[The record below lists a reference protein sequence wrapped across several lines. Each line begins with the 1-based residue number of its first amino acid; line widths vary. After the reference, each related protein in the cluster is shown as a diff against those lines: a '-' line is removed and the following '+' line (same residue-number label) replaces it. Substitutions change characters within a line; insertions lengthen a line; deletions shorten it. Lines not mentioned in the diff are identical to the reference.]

1 MAKLETRAKGQ
12 FGSINSM
19 HRFDAVSD
27 DEDAHDS
34 HYNGDGDGDSDNDD
48 DDDSNKNDVALV
60 VTVKWPVLKP
70 WHSTKRL
77 ISV

>member
-27 DEDAHDS
+27 YEDTDDS
-34 HYNGDGDGDSDNDD
+34 DYNGGGVGDSDNNDD
-48 DDDSNKNDVALV
+48 DDDDDNNKNDGV
-60 VTVKWPVLKP
+60 VV
-70 WHSTKRL
+70 
-77 ISV
+77 

>member
-27 DEDAHDS
+27 DEDA
-34 HYNGDGDGDSDNDD
+34 
-48 DDDSNKNDVALV
+48 DDSNYNVGGGGGSDNNDDGDEDDTNNKTIGDEGI
-60 VTVKWPVLKP
+60 TVDFRFIKV
-70 WHSTKRL
+70 HTSN
-77 ISV
+77 

>member
-27 DEDAHDS
+27 YEDTDDS
-34 HYNGDGDGDSDNDD
+34 DYNGGGVGDSDNNDDED
-48 DDDSNKNDVALV
+48 DDDSNKHCQRHNG
-60 VTVKWPVLKP
+60 PEG
-70 WHSTKRL
+70 
-77 ISV
+77 

>member
-27 DEDAHDS
+27 DEDTDDRD
-34 HYNGDGDGDSDNDD
+34 YNVKLLRINLM
-48 DDDSNKNDVALV
+48 SNRNN
-60 VTVKWPVLKP
+60 
-70 WHSTKRL
+70 
-77 ISV
+77 ISIKKIFHLH

>member
-27 DEDAHDS
+27 DEDADDS
-34 HYNGDGDGDSDNDD
+34 HYNGHGDGDD
-48 DDDSNKNDVALV
+48 DDDNN
-60 VTVKWPVLKP
+60 
-70 WHSTKRL
+70 
-77 ISV
+77 